1 MPSPPA
7 KKRKVVAAPEQ
18 KEDQKEA
25 EPDPEDLLDLTG
37 LPDLDP
43 AFTVFREPEPSV
55 SDVTTV
61 ESSVWQQNV
70 PAAAQIYGPPAGPV
84 AQEMVNRLI
93 PSFQRQVALSARKV
107 GRAELGRHVSHG
119 AYGAMHMVSMGDGV
133 LEDDKHF
140 MKEIHGD
147 TNMGRKKVDSKRR
160 GPFRKRKGASRIM
173 SRTAHV
179 EIRKRNLDL
188 EITVKRGVMLQEI
201 HTLMGRLGL
210 HRLSARET
218 IIYLVVG
225 GSQRSLGF
233 LDTLDLDK
241 LGRLLQSEL
250 LKRRS
255 VGILLVDKVLGG
267 ALHRPEAHSGRFARA
282 TQKGET
288 IHHRNF

>member
-1 MPSPPA
+1 MA
-7 KKRKVVAAPEQ
+7 L
-18 KEDQKEA
+18 KERQ
-25 EPDPEDLLDLTG
+25 
-37 LPDLDP
+37 
-43 AFTVFREPEPSV
+43 
-55 SDVTTV
+55 
-61 ESSVWQQNV
+61 
-70 PAAAQIYGPPAGPV
+70 GPQGPM
-84 AQEMVNRLI
+84 E
-93 PSFQRQVALSARKV
+93 
-107 GRAELGRHVSHG
+107 
-119 AYGAMHMVSMGDGV
+119 
-133 LEDDKHF
+133 
-140 MKEIHGD
+140 
-147 TNMGRKKVDSKRR
+147 
-160 GPFRKRKGASRIM
+160 
-173 SRTAHV
+173 
-179 EIRKRNLDL
+179 
-188 EITVKRGVMLQEI
+188 
-201 HTLMGRLGL
+201 LMGRLGL